1 MSTGRLGPFVQ
12 ARTVLKRRR
21 ALAVAGEVLLDVG
34 DRVAGDTVV
43 ARARGRGVMHTV
55 NASSLLDIA
64 PAELPAAMVCA
75 VGETVAAG
83 QVLARSRALFGL
95 LSSVC
100 RAPVAGTVA
109 AVSPHTGRVLLE
121 EPGGDLEVRAFLPG
135 IISTREEGRAVTVAG
150 WAARV
155 AGVFG
160 VGGECAGPLVPV
172 VGRPEAVLEAAALD
186 AAHAGAILL
195 GGALVRADGLRR
207 ATELGVR
214 GIITGGVHDA
224 DLVAWL
230 EQEVVLADTTTLAA
244 PLTLVVTG
252 GFGRVPVED
261 AAFRLLRAL
270 AGQQACLS
278 GQTRVRAGARRP
290 EVIVPLVTEAD
301 DDVAAVPPP
310 SLAVGSRVMVVRE
323 PWFGCCG
330 RIGELPRDAVRLP
343 NEVRVGAAHVD
354 LDAGRSVVVP
364 LANLEVLAGPAG
376 EEARP

>member
-12 ARTVLKRRR
+12 AQTVLERRR
-21 ALAVAGEVLLDVG
+21 ALPVDGEVLLDVG
-34 DRVAGDTVV
+34 DRVTGDTVV

-64 PAELPAAMVCA
+64 PAELPGAMVCA
-75 VGETVAAG
+75 VGETVVAG
-83 QVLARSRALFGL
+83 QVLARSRGLFGL

-100 RAPVAGTVA
+100 RAPVRGTVA

-121 EPGGDLEVRAFLPG
+121 EPGGDLEVRGFLPG
-135 IISTREEGRAVTVAG
+135 IVSTREEGRGVTVAG

-160 VGGECAGPLVPV
+160 VGGECTGPLVPV
-172 VGRPEAVLEAAALD
+172 VGRPDAVLEAAALD
-186 AAHAGAILL
+186 ASHAGAILL

-207 ATELGVR
+207 AAELGVR
-214 GIITGGVHDA
+214 GLVVGGVHDA

-230 EQEVVLADTTTLAA
+230 GQEIVLADTTTLAA

-261 AAFRLLRAL
+261 AAFRLLRSL
-270 AGQQACLS
+270 AGRQACLS

-290 EVIVPLVTEAD
+290 EVIVPLVTDSARDAVAD
-301 DDVAAVPPP
+301 SPP

-330 RIGELPRDAVRLP
+330 RIGELSRDAVRLP
-343 NEVRVGAAHVD
+343 NEVRVAAAHVD
-354 LDAGRSVVVP
+354 LDSGRSVVVP
-364 LANLEVLAGPAG
+364 LANLEVLAGPGG
-376 EEARP
+376 EEACR